1 MVALFCVEAPLIDFL
16 DDQIIDLQC
25 QMAQLQSS
33 SSNHKKIEKCRAELK
48 RLQMCRLKQSQN
60 VPLIIKEIDTQTV
73 YHFRKLFIQVKP
85 DELP

>member
-1 MVALFCVEAPLIDFL
+1 
-16 DDQIIDLQC
+16 
-25 QMAQLQSS
+25 MAQLQSS

-73 YHFRKLFIQVKP
+73 YHFRKMFILENTLFKMIYSRLANGDPRGTVSVRVECISRK
-85 DELP
+85 